1 MRTIFFVR
9 HADKVSDKTDAP
21 FSEQGRRRAE
31 CLANTLAD
39 ARLQI
44 VAMQVSLK
52 IWWTL
57 ELVTYVIH
65 IPATKIA
72 HWYFRL
78 NGFLGVENFVLH
90 PEDRKRSQRTDAD
103 FYGVRFQYH
112 SELNMEDDAP
122 FKNGRKGPLS
132 VIAEIT
138 RGTCKLNGPWTDPA
152 KENMQYV
159 LRAIGAFHPD
169 EINAIAQSL
178 SRYCTYPEPGANREP
193 VIQLIAVGKSASKN
207 LEKQFPSLLQIEL
220 AGMLSFIYR
229 RFEEYRLQKADHPQ
243 WDQFGRAL
251 WDEVEKHEQ
260 DTFVMKMMKRIL

>member
-1 MRTIFFVR
+1 MVNN
-9 HADKVSDKTDAP
+9 V
-21 FSEQGRRRAE
+21 
-31 CLANTLAD
+31 
-39 ARLQI
+39 
-44 VAMQVSLK
+44 V
-52 IWWTL
+52 
-57 ELVTYVIH
+57 YV
-65 IPATKIA
+65 PAAKIA
-72 HWYFRL
+72 YWYFRL
-78 NGFLGVENFVLH
+78 NGFQGVENFVLH
-90 PEDRKRSQRTDAD
+90 PNDRKQSYRSDAY

-112 SELNMEDDAP
+112 SELKMEDDAP
-122 FKNGRKGPLS
+122 FKNGRKCPLF

-178 SRYCTYPEPGANREP
+178 SRHCIYPEPETNHER
-193 VIQLIAVGKSASKN
+193 VIQLIAVGKSTSKS

-229 RFEEYRLQKADHPQ
+229 RFAEYRYQKADHPQ

-251 WDEVEKHEQ
+251 WDEAEKHEQ
-260 DTFVMKMMKRIL
+260 DTFVMKTMKRIL